1 MEIISKINW
10 VDVLVAIIMIRM
22 SYVAFREGLSHEIF
36 PFIGSVVIAM
46 VSLHYYMR
54 IGSFISQNVAS
65 IPAEISNFFSFLV
78 LVVVV
83 GLAVKLL
90 GKLPEKILK
99 VEWHPIIEKFG
110 GLVVGMMRAYI
121 ITGVVL
127 MILALM
133 PLSYLQWSIRDKS
146 LIGKY
151 VLMAGPE
158 IYSRLSRFL
167 PTIKAGEPALT
178 KDTIAKNLMSDK
190 SISPKSNKKEKNV
203 PADKPSHI

>member
-36 PFIGSVVIAM
+36 PFIGSVVIVM
-46 VSLHYYMR
+46 VSLHYYMK
-54 IGSFISQNVAS
+54 IGSFISQNVGS

-83 GLAVKLL
+83 GFAVKLL
-90 GKLPEKILK
+90 GRLLEKIVK
-99 VEWHPIIEKFG
+99 VGWHPIIEKFG
-110 GLVVGMMRAYI
+110 GLVVGIMRAYI

-127 MILALM
+127 MMLALM

-146 LIGKY
+146 FTGKY

-167 PTIKAGEPALT
+167 PTIKVGEPALT

-190 SISPKSNKKEKNV
+190 SISSKSNKKEKNV
-203 PADKPSHI
+203 PANKPSHI